1 MTYQILRN
9 NRIFTIRS
17 DEEAKRY
24 AEEGC
29 TVTALTEM
37 VIKDG
42 ALVPI
47 EEAATVTGT
56 GSGGDPP
63 EDPLRTGTA

>member
-9 NRIFTIRS
+9 NRVFTVRS
-17 DEEAKRY
+17 EEEAKRY

-37 VIKDG
+37 VVKDG

-47 EEAATVTGT
+47 EEAGTVTGT
-56 GSGGDPP
+56 GSGGNQPA
-63 EDPLRTGTA
+63 DPLKTGTA

>member
-9 NRIFTIRS
+9 NRIFTVRS
-17 DEEAKRY
+17 DEEAKQY

-47 EEAATVTGT
+47 EEAGTVTGT
-56 GSGGDPP
+56 GSGDNPP
-63 EDPLRTGTA
+63 AEPLKTGTA

>member
-9 NRIFTIRS
+9 NRIFTVRS

-56 GSGGDPP
+56 GSGGAPP

>member
-9 NRIFTIRS
+9 NRIFTVRS
-17 DEEAKRY
+17 EEEAKRY

-37 VIKDG
+37 VVKDG

-47 EEAATVTGT
+47 EEAGTVTGT
-56 GSGGDPP
+56 GSGGNPP
-63 EDPLRTGTA
+63 AEPLKTGTA

>member
-9 NRIFTIRS
+9 NRIFTVRS

-42 ALVPI
+42 VLVPI
-47 EEAATVTGT
+47 EEAGTVTGT
-56 GSGGDPP
+56 GSGDNPP
-63 EDPLRTGTA
+63 AEPLKTGTA